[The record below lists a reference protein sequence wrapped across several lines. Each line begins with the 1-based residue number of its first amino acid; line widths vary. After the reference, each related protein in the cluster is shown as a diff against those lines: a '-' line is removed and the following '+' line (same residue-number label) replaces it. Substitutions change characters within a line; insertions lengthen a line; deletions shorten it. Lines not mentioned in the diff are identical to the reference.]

1 MIIKYGG
8 AIWSSVLN
16 YFLPPLIDEEI
27 KAYMHMDPIS
37 GAPVFLINAEEL
49 DSTVI
54 ITELTL
60 PPQVAIGGDI

>member
-1 MIIKYGG
+1 
-8 AIWSSVLN
+8 
-16 YFLPPLIDEEI
+16 
-27 KAYMHMDPIS
+27 MHMDPIS